1 MIFSDFALLW
11 DCVLGRI
18 YNAAK
23 EEVDSFFFKF
33 FYSIRVKVD
42 LRTASTCQGH
52 LSKADVCCHVELELV
67 QSD

>member
-23 EEVDSFFFKF
+23 EEVDSFFFF
-33 FYSIRVKVD
+33 NFSTLPGSRLTSERPLPVKD
-42 LRTASTCQGH
+42 T
-52 LSKADVCCHVELELV
+52 
-67 QSD
+67 